1 MLKENE
7 SSMTATTSSTTRS
20 WQTPKNLLIL
30 MSVAMTLGFATWMAL
45 LNNFVIEKAAFTGA
59 EIGMLQSIREIPGFL
74 AFTAV
79 FVLLILKEQT
89 FAYLSLAVMGVGI
102 TLTGYF
108 PSVLWLYLTTFIMSV
123 GFHYY
128 ETVKQSLALQWLSI
142 EEAPVMLG
150 RLIAASSVASLV
162 AYSFLWLAQD
172 HFGLSYKTIYAV
184 GGGACLALTLFM
196 WLAFPRFQAK
206 IPQRKHLLMRK
217 RYWLYYALT
226 FMGGARRQIFT
237 VFAGFLMVE
246 KFGYSVSDIA
256 ALYIINHLFNWAFA
270 GRIGAL
276 VGRIG
281 ERRAL
286 TFEYCGLFCVFT
298 AYAFVNDATWAAGL
312 YVADHLFFSLAIAI
326 KTYFQKI
333 ADPADMASTAGVA
346 FTINHIA
353 AVVIPVLFGLVWLVS
368 PMAVFLMG
376 SGMAVISLV
385 LARNIPRAPSAGNE
399 VVFGKVPY
407 IAASLVPNSNPNP
420 NSSPN

>member
-1 MLKENE
+1 M
-7 SSMTATTSSTTRS
+7 ATKS
-20 WQTPKNLLIL
+20 WQTPKNLLIV
-30 MSVAMTLGFATWMAL
+30 MSVAMAIAFATWMAL
-45 LNNFVIEKAAFTGA
+45 LNNFVIERASFTGA
-59 EIGMLQSIREIPGFL
+59 EIGMLQSIREVPGFL

-79 FVLLILKEQT
+79 FVLLLLKEQT
-89 FAYLSLAVMGVGI
+89 FAYLSLAVLGIGVAV
-102 TLTGYF
+102 TGYF
-108 PSVLWLYLTTFIMSV
+108 PTVVGLYLTTFLMSV

-128 ETVKQSLALQWLSI
+128 ETIKQSLSLQWLSI
-142 EEAPVMLG
+142 DEAPAVLG
-150 RLIAASSVASLV
+150 KLIAVSSVASLA
-162 AYSFLWLAQD
+162 AYSFLWLSETYL
-172 HFGLSYKTIYAV
+172 GLSFKTIYLV
-184 GGGACLALTLFM
+184 GGGCCLALTLFA
-196 WLAFPRFQAK
+196 WLGFPHFKAAT
-206 IPQRKHLLMRK
+206 PQRKHLLMRK

-226 FMGGARRQIFT
+226 FMGGARRQIFV

-256 ALYIINHLFNWAFA
+256 LLYIINHLFNWAFA
-270 GRIGAL
+270 ARIGRL

-312 YVADHLFFSLAIAI
+312 YVLDHLFFSLAIAI

-353 AVVIPVLFGLVWLVS
+353 AVVIPALFGLVWLVS

-376 SGMAVISLV
+376 SVMALISLL
-385 LARNIPRAPSAGNE
+385 LARNIPLRPSDGNE
-399 VVFGKVPY
+399 VVIGKVVS
-407 IAASLVPNSNPNP
+407 I
-420 NSSPN
+420 

>member
-1 MLKENE
+1 MFNFRLRET
-7 SSMTATTSSTTRS
+7 MSTNKA
-20 WQTPKNLLIL
+20 WQTPKNLLVL
-30 MSVAMTLGFATWMAL
+30 MSVAMTIGFATWMAL

-59 EIGMLQSIREIPGFL
+59 EIGLLQSIREIPGFL

-89 FAYLSLAVMGVGI
+89 FAYLSLALLGIGVAI
-102 TLTGYF
+102 TGYL
-108 PSVLWLYLTTFIMSV
+108 PSVFGLYFSTFIMSV

-128 ETVKQSLALQWLSI
+128 ETLKQSLSLQWFSI
-142 EEAPVMLG
+142 DEAPAMLG
-150 RLIAASSVASLV
+150 KLIAASSAASLA
-162 AYSFLWLAQD
+162 AYSFLWLAMDQL
-172 HFGLSYKTIYAV
+172 GLSYRAIYLV
-184 GGGACLALTLFM
+184 GGSVCLCLTLLT
-196 WLAFPRFQAK
+196 WLAFPRFESK
-206 IPQRKHLLMRK
+206 TPQRKHLLMRK

-256 ALYIINHLFNWAFA
+256 ALFIINHLFNWAFA
-270 GRIGAL
+270 ERVGAL

-333 ADPADMASTAGVA
+333 ADQADMASTASVA
-346 FTINHIA
+346 FTINHVA
-353 AVVIPVLFGLVWLVS
+353 AVVIPALFGLVWLVS

-376 SGMAVISLV
+376 SGMSVLSLL
-385 LARNIPRAPSAGNE
+385 LARNIPSAPSAGNE
-399 VVFGKVPY
+399 VLFGKVPY
-407 IAASLVPNSNPNP
+407 VEGIIGGR
-420 NSSPN
+420 